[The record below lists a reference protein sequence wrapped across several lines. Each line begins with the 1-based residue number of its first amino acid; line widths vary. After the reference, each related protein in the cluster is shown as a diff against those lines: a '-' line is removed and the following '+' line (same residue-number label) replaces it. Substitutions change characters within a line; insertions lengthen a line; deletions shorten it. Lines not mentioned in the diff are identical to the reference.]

1 MKILILTERFFP
13 EEFLVND
20 LAAELL
26 KGGNSV
32 EVLTQVPSYPHD
44 RIFDGYRNVLF
55 QTTREYHDIPVHRVR
70 TVLGY
75 NSGGM
80 KRKIVNYI
88 SFAFWTSFWCLFFGW
103 KYDRVFVY
111 HTGPLSM
118 ASASLVLRFVWWRKC
133 MIWTQ
138 DVWPDS
144 VYNYG
149 VRPTWGMRM
158 FLNTVVRV
166 MYWAFSSITVSCPGF
181 IDILRRYTR
190 KKIEFVPQW
199 TTDAVPLPPREPGR
213 KLIFAF
219 AGNIGSVQNLD
230 KLIEAF
236 AKVPGEKAELRIIG
250 DGVYLERLKFLA
262 EQLRLDNVVFTGRR
276 PRAEMPKLFGEADVL
291 VISLKPEFS
300 LTIPAKFQAY
310 IASGRPIFGCVRGD
324 CAKLIAEH
332 DLGLAAD
339 PADPDEIAAGFLD
352 FCNGDRA
359 RLAVWRQNALE
370 LSEQSFCREKII
382 GRISDLLIG
391 R

>member
-1 MKILILTERFFP
+1 MKILILSERFFP

-20 LAAELL
+20 LTAELH
-26 KGGNSV
+26 KRGNSV
-32 EVLTQVPSYPHD
+32 EVLTQVPSYPYD
-44 RIFDGYRNVLF
+44 KIFDGYRNRLF

-88 SFAFWTSFWCLFFGW
+88 SFAFLTSLWSLFFGW
-103 KYDRVFVY
+103 KYDRVFVC

-118 ASASLVLRFVWWRKC
+118 ASAALVLRFVWWRKC
-133 MIWTQ
+133 IIWTQ
-138 DVWPDS
+138 DIWPDT

-149 VRPTWGMRM
+149 VKPTRAMRL

-166 MYWAFSSITVSCPGF
+166 IYWAFSAITVSCPGF
-181 IDILRRYTR
+181 IDILGRYTR

-199 TTDAVPLPPREPGR
+199 TTDTLPLPPHEPGE
-213 KLIFAF
+213 KLVFTF

-230 KLIEAF
+230 RLIEAF
-236 AKVPGEKAELRIIG
+236 SKVPRDKAELRIVGSGI
-250 DGVYLERLKFLA
+250 YLERLKALA
-262 EQLRLDNVVFTGRR
+262 GELHLDNVVFTGRR
-276 PRAEMPKLFGEADVL
+276 PRAEMPKLFECSDVL

-324 CAKLIAEH
+324 CAKLIEEH
-332 DLGLAAD
+332 ELWLAAD
-339 PADPDEIAAGFLD
+339 PGDIDEIVAGFTD
-352 FCNGDRA
+352 FCNGDRG
-359 RLAVWRQNALE
+359 RLAVWRQNALAF
-370 LSEQSFCREKII
+370 SEQCFCREKII
-382 GRISDLLIG
+382 DRISDLLIG
-391 R
+391 

>member
-1 MKILILTERFFP
+1 MKLLILTERFFP

-26 KGGNSV
+26 KRGNSV

-44 RIFDGYRNVLF
+44 RIFDGYRNRLF

-80 KRKIVNYI
+80 KRKIVNYV
-88 SFAFWTSFWCLFFGW
+88 SFAFWTSLWCLCFGW

-118 ASASLVLRFVWWRKC
+118 ASAALVLRFVWWRRC
-133 MIWTQ
+133 TIWTQ
-138 DVWPDS
+138 DVWPDT

-149 VRPTWGMRM
+149 VRPTPTMRA

-166 MYWAFSSITVSCPGF
+166 TYWAFSSITVSCPGF

-190 KKIEFVPQW
+190 KDIEFIPQW
-199 TTDAVPLPPREPGR
+199 TTDGTPLPPRVPGE
-213 KLIFAF
+213 KLIFTF
-219 AGNIGSVQNLD
+219 AGNVGSVQNLD
-230 KLIEAF
+230 ILIEAF
-236 AKVPGEKAELRIIG
+236 AKVPGGEAELRIIG
-250 DGVYLERLKFLA
+250 DGIYLERLKSLV

-276 PRAEMPKLFGEADVL
+276 PRAEMPKLFAEADVL

-324 CAKLIAEH
+324 CAKLITEH
-332 DLGLAAD
+332 DLGLSAD
-339 PADPDEIAAGFLD
+339 PGDLDQIVAGFLD
-352 FCNGDRA
+352 FCNGDRN
-359 RLAVWRQNALE
+359 RLAVWRQNALA
-370 LSEQSFCREKII
+370 LSDRCFRREKII
-382 GRISDLLIG
+382 DRISDLLNG
-391 R
+391 